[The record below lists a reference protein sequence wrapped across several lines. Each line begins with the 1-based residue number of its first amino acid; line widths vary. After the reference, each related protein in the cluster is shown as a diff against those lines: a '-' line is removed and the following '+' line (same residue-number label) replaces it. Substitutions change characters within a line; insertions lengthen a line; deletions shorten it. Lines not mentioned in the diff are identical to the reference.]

1 LIATDLHAS
10 TGDPDRVDRMAAGI
24 PLGRAG
30 TADEIA
36 EAVAWLMSDRAS
48 YVTATTLRVAGGR

>member
-1 LIATDLHAS
+1 
-10 TGDPDRVDRMAAGI
+10 MAPAI

-30 TADEIA
+30 TAEEIA
-36 EAVAWLMSDRAS
+36 EAVAWLVSERAG